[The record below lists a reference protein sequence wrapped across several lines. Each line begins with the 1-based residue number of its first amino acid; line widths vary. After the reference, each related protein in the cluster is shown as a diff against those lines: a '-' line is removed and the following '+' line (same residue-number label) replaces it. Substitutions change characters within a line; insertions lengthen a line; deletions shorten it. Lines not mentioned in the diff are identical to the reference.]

1 MLNACGMGRK
11 TGISHAKIEGKKGGE
26 VSMDWIVYVVVGIAV
41 GMNLGYMIGIRRGA
55 AIVAGLLSGIGNAL
69 EAVGSVVDKKE

>member
-1 MLNACGMGRK
+1 M
-11 TGISHAKIEGKKGGE
+11 E
-26 VSMDWIVYVVVGIAV
+26 WILYVIVGLFA
-41 GMNLGYMIGIRRGA
+41 GLNLGYMIGIRRGA